1 MKNSNQ
7 GHRERLRE
15 KFLDNGLSGFHD
27 YEIVELLLT
36 MATPRKDCKIAA
48 KEAVIKHGSLR
59 GVMTADDKELQKIKG
74 IGEKNIFGIKFVM
87 AVAEKFLK
95 QNLIKKEICK
105 SSKKV
110 YDYLFF
116 TMRDLKKE
124 VFKVIFLDKKN
135 AVIEVENLF
144 EGTVDKSA
152 IYPREIV
159 KKAIEHNAS
168 GIIIVHNHPS
178 GNIQPSPEDEKITQ
192 QLLKATNMLQIRM
205 LDHIIIGDNKYYS
218 FADTGEIEIWNE

>member
-1 MKNSNQ
+1 
-7 GHRERLRE
+7 
-15 KFLDNGLSGFHD
+15 
-27 YEIVELLLT
+27 
-36 MATPRKDCKIAA
+36 
-48 KEAVIKHGSLR
+48 
-59 GVMTADDKELQKIKG
+59 
-74 IGEKNIFGIKFVM
+74 
-87 AVAEKFLK
+87 
-95 QNLIKKEICK
+95 
-105 SSKKV
+105 
-110 YDYLFF
+110 
-116 TMRDLKKE
+116 MRDLKKE

-135 AVIEVENLF
+135 AVIEVEDLF